1 MTGEWRDACRG
12 MMADVPSDTEHPSRL
27 TDRQRTGYLGET
39 IAAEFARTR
48 KWEIVDR
55 NVRVPS
61 GEIDLVARD
70 GDVSVFL
77 EVRTRRSASHGTA
90 AESLTAAKRR
100 IMAACTFEYL
110 ERIGMH
116 PDQGSWRI
124 DLIAITLL
132 PGTARNV
139 EHYPH
144 VLSE

>member
-1 MTGEWRDACRG
+1 MIVI
-12 MMADVPSDTEHPSRL
+12 VPPDTEYSSRL
-27 TDRQRTGYLGET
+27 TGRQRTGLLSET

-48 KWEIVDR
+48 TWENIDR

-61 GEIDLVARD
+61 GEIDLVVPD
-70 GDVSVFL
+70 DCVLVLL

-90 AESLTAAKRR
+90 SESLTVAKRQR
-100 IMAACTFEYL
+100 MAACAFEYSD
-110 ERIGMH
+110 RIGMH
-116 PDQGSWRI
+116 PDQASWPV